1 MSIVKNK
8 SDDGHEM
15 TICLPQTFDFQLH
28 SEFRDLYESESDV
41 TSMVLDM
48 DKTKYMDSSALGMML
63 QLKEFTDGNDS
74 KVSIK
79 MYIVI
84 YCILLKSH
92 TLIKYSLLHKHCHEC
107 VPPSSY

>member
-79 MYIVI
+79 NVHSN
-84 YCILLKSH
+84 ILH
-92 TLIKYSLLHKHCHEC
+92 IIKIAHFDKIFTIT
-107 VPPSSY
+107 